1 LIEQLAES
9 NGIDSVHKISEA
21 VSEVLGTVDSALA
34 RVDAATGDRTNLSG
48 GAKALKI
55 ALESPLLFYEPVST
69 AWFMNT
75 GLLTIPKTL
84 FVGDGNTIEFKEDGC
99 MDIENFWGHYGI
111 HTVLDAESEYVWTNH
126 DPSNQDPLGDAL
138 QSPALAQAMNFLS
151 FQFFQMFLPDR
162 TVDPQVDCA
171 PAIAAMMDKDKTNTD
186 PFQNY
191 AAAGLDIH
199 AMPGKWGYRNAI
211 NKFVAKKESDGNSVV
226 TRTEGWPEE
235 SLCDD
240 ASQCQSGTCRCN
252 PLDPFCQAGL
262 DHLPGVRSFCVPC
275 TTVFDDSGCPE
286 GQYCK
291 AKIDRPLHCTEKFD
305 YGKFCRSDGQ
315 CHSSKCDVGDFTNG
329 LRVETRTCIDCT
341 NDGHCAENQFCFAK
355 KCFDKK
361 KDGEGC
367 LVTLQCESGWCNNNI
382 PQKCEGKK
390 NNEEGCGHDNLC
402 KSGNC
407 KMSWQKRNRGM
418 KCA

>member
-1 LIEQLAES
+1 MEGFVQARIHNHALCNGFVNYWGIGVELAPKICDAYGYADFMDCGATISAQKDEFIKSRPSFDDFKNLNFPKIEEPWSMLFAAPRSMGQNCADSMPIERMHRFSTRAGRTPQNSILPLIEQLAES

-34 RVDAATGDRTNLSG
+34 RVDAATGDQTNLSG

-199 AMPGKWGYRNAI
+199 AMPGKWGYRN
-211 NKFVAKKESDGNSVV
+211 DG
-226 TRTEGWPEE
+226 
-235 SLCDD
+235 
-240 ASQCQSGTCRCN
+240 
-252 PLDPFCQAGL
+252 
-262 DHLPGVRSFCVPC
+262 
-275 TTVFDDSGCPE
+275 
-286 GQYCK
+286 
-291 AKIDRPLHCTEKFD
+291 
-305 YGKFCRSDGQ
+305 
-315 CHSSKCDVGDFTNG
+315 
-329 LRVETRTCIDCT
+329 
-341 NDGHCAENQFCFAK
+341 
-355 KCFDKK
+355 
-361 KDGEGC
+361 
-367 LVTLQCESGWCNNNI
+367 
-382 PQKCEGKK
+382 
-390 NNEEGCGHDNLC
+390 
-402 KSGNC
+402 
-407 KMSWQKRNRGM
+407 
-418 KCA
+418 